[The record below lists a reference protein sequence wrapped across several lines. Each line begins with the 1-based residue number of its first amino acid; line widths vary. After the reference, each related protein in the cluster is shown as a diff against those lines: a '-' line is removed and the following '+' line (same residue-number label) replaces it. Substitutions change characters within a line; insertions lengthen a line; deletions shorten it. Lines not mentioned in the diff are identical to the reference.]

1 MKRTKKLAGCLM
13 LLKFSSFYIM
23 EILSSHHNKETRR
36 TDGVRAFS
44 VSQCSTPL
52 LHPIKTHFTPHFHHW
67 SRPHPLRKLDWR
79 APKTTPQYPNGSSR
93 SYRLASPPPKKHI
106 CGEGTSTPRGR
117 RVRLVNRIHMAP
129 APYCTGAYIIWGP
142 REQSR
147 KPGKIG
153 LRSPISQLSPH
164 GLSHFA
170 FIPPLR
176 LHACTRVLHL
186 QALLPYLQ
194 DSPRHNPPPPVG
206 IPGLLPALP
215 KP

>member
-52 LHPIKTHFTPHFHHW
+52 LHAIKTHFTPHFHHW

-106 CGEGTSTPRGR
+106 CGEGTSTPGGR
-117 RVRLVNRIHMAP
+117 AAP
-129 APYCTGAYIIWGP
+129 KETSEGNAWRQEKLC
-142 REQSR
+142 
-147 KPGKIG
+147 
-153 LRSPISQLSPH
+153 
-164 GLSHFA
+164 
-170 FIPPLR
+170 
-176 LHACTRVLHL
+176 
-186 QALLPYLQ
+186 
-194 DSPRHNPPPPVG
+194 PRHPQRQRLRGMV
-206 IPGLLPALP
+206 
-215 KP
+215 